1 MADTDSS
8 EANDVSR
15 QVTILVVEDEILVR
29 STTSESLR
37 DLGFTVIEAADA
49 DEAMAVFAG
58 RQSIDV
64 VFTDWR
70 MPGSMNGLELARWV
84 SEHHPT
90 VKILLTSG
98 NNEFTNATT
107 YLAKD
112 AFLRKPY
119 SLEAVAERIR
129 TLTGS
134 SR

>member
-1 MADTDSS
+1 MADTDPS
-8 EANDVSR
+8 EANDIRR

-37 DLGFTVIEAADA
+37 DLGFTVMEAADA
-49 DEAMAVFAG
+49 DEAMAVFSG
-58 RQSIDV
+58 RQNIDV

-84 SEHHPT
+84 SEHQPT

-98 NNEFTNATT
+98 NNEFTSATP

-129 TLTGS
+129 SLTGS
-134 SR
+134 A